1 MALMMSDA
9 RMLWE
14 AKVRGI
20 SFRKT
25 LTVAHLLLFLHPS
38 EVLSLQKAYR
48 TACPTS
54 SLDALDGYRWGDY
67 SDRFLRTFLGVDEL
81 EVLDNSAYEG
91 ATLIHDLNQP
101 IAESLHARFDA
112 VIDAG
117 TLEHVFNFPVALAN
131 LMKMVKV
138 GGSIFITTPANN
150 LCGHGF
156 YQFSPELFFQVF
168 TAENGFN
175 LLKVVLLEFRFP
187 SIELV
192 AARRA
197 FTVTDPVALRKRV
210 GLLSNRPVMMTV
222 EAVKTA
228 DLSPFAAFPQQSD
241 YVAMWNQ
248 ALATSPEWKGLKAIA
263 RHAFRKL
270 PLFLQNRILGHYEAR
285 MYSFANKSSYRKDQ
299 GRDL

>member
-1 MALMMSDA
+1 MALILNDA
-9 RMLWE
+9 WRLWE
-14 AKVRGI
+14 AKLRGT

-25 LTVAHLLLFLHPS
+25 LTVAHLSLYLHPS
-38 EVLSLQKAYR
+38 EVRLLQKAYR
-48 TACPTS
+48 TANPTS
-54 SLDALDGYRWGDY
+54 SLDALKGYRWGDS
-67 SDRFLRTFLGVDEL
+67 SDRFLHTFLGVDEL

-101 IAESLHARFDA
+101 VPESLHARFDA

-156 YQFSPELFFQVF
+156 YQFSPELFFRAF

-175 LLKVVLLEFRFP
+175 LLKVVFLECRFP

-192 AARRA
+192 PVRRA
-197 FTVTDPVALRKRV
+197 YTVTDPVAVRKRV
-210 GLLSNRPVMMTV
+210 GLLSKRPVLMMV
-222 EAVKTA
+222 EAAKTA
-228 DLSPFAAFPQQSD
+228 ESSSLAVFPQQSD
-241 YVAMWNQ
+241 YVARWNQ
-248 ALATSPEWKGLKAIA
+248 ASPPEWKGFKAMA
-263 RHAFRKL
+263 KRAVRKL
-270 PLFLQNRILGHYEAR
+270 PSFLQNRIIGHYSAR
-285 MYSFANKSSYRKDQ
+285 MYSFANKSFYRKYE
-299 GRDL
+299 GRGLN

>member
-1 MALMMSDA
+1 MGLILNDA

-14 AKVRGI
+14 AKLRGT

-25 LTVAHLLLFLHPS
+25 LTVAHLVLFLHPS
-38 EVLSLQKAYR
+38 EVRLLEKAYR
-48 TACPTS
+48 TAHPTS
-54 SLDALDGYRWGDY
+54 DRDALEGYRWGDY
-67 SDRFLRTFLGVDEL
+67 SDRFLRAFLGVDEL
-81 EVLDNSAYEG
+81 EILDNSAYEG
-91 ATLIHDLNQP
+91 ATLIHDLNQQIP
-101 IAESLHARFDA
+101 ESLCAHFDA

-156 YQFSPELFFQVF
+156 YQFSPELFFRAF

-175 LLKVVLLEFRFP
+175 LLRVVFLECRFP
-187 SIELV
+187 SVELLPV
-192 AARRA
+192 RRA
-197 FTVTDPVALRKRV
+197 YSVTDPAALRKRV
-210 GLLSNRPVMMTV
+210 GLLSTRPVMMTV

-228 DLSPFAAFPQQSD
+228 DSSAFAVFPQQSD
-241 YVAMWNQ
+241 YVTMWNQ
-248 ALATSPEWKGLKAIA
+248 VPAPERTGFKVMAK
-263 RHAFRKL
+263 RAFRKL
-270 PLFLQNRILGHYEAR
+270 PFFLRNRILGHYYSR
-285 MYSFANKSSYRKDQ
+285 MYSFANKNFYRKDK